1 MLKKWIASTLASAM
15 LAVPLLAGS
24 VYANRTI
31 EPMNVGKLEENR
43 LLIPLRYVSN
53 QLDAKVTWHNESKSI
68 TVSKDEKVIELTID
82 SQQVLVNG
90 AEVSLEV
97 PAKVYYG
104 GSTYVPLRFVSVAL
118 GASISWNQKAQQATI
133 TTADKQIVVGVA
145 PAKPVP
151 KQKATKARLQQL
163 NDKLNEAI
171 DITSIAQV
179 RTYFQP
185 YFTDRFINSIIQSK
199 GLAYSYEYTGF
210 PDYMPFYTSST
221 TANATQS
228 IEIGTNVYGDIVT
241 MERASKLVYE
251 NGVWKIDSVQFNKIE
266 TPISP

>member
-1 MLKKWIASTLASAM
+1 MPMMKFFSSSTLPSLCKQTVNPMLKFVKCLCNFALKLAS
-15 LAVPLLAGS
+15 
-24 VYANRTI
+24 
-31 EPMNVGKLEENR
+31 NR

-82 SQQVLVNG
+82 LQQVLVNG

-151 KQKATKARLQQL
+151 KQKAT
-163 NDKLNEAI
+163 
-171 DITSIAQV
+171 
-179 RTYFQP
+179 
-185 YFTDRFINSIIQSK
+185 
-199 GLAYSYEYTGF
+199 
-210 PDYMPFYTSST
+210 
-221 TANATQS
+221 
-228 IEIGTNVYGDIVT
+228 
-241 MERASKLVYE
+241 
-251 NGVWKIDSVQFNKIE
+251 
-266 TPISP
+266 